1 MSVDPTRSRAARHL
15 EWKVRI
21 FGAGALI
28 AIVGMASGQRWLVNV
43 AIAVLV
49 VGVGLRFVDRRDEPA
64 EEEEPEGS

>member
-1 MSVDPTRSRAARHL
+1 MSGDPPRSRAARHL

-28 AIVGMASGQRWLVNV
+28 AVVGMATGQRWLVNV

-49 VGVGLRFVDRRDEPA
+49 VGVGLRFLDRREEPT
-64 EEEEPEGS
+64 EDEEPEGS